1 MVPQQDRAEATRRRI
16 VGAGVALFGDVGFGM
31 VDMVDV
37 ISLAGV
43 SKGACYYHF
52 PTKQSLAA
60 AIIEE
65 SNAKIAAAMAP
76 VWESDAPAMH
86 RLIIATFRFLE
97 LVETDDVARIG
108 YQLRQSLK
116 ETREPERRHMGDTEV
131 VFTDRL
137 KRAMTD
143 GHVRTDI
150 NPEHTAYTLFTSLV
164 GCQLL
169 AEPFGDDP
177 LKRFAEV
184 WEFVLRAIA
193 TDDHLPALQE
203 LVRTASRKHSG

>member
-16 VGAGVALFGDVGFGM
+16 VSAGVALFGDAGFGM

-60 AIIEE
+60 AIVEE
-65 SNAKIAAAMAP
+65 SSARIAAAMAP
-76 VWESDAPAMH
+76 IWESAAPAMH

-97 LVETDDVARIG
+97 LVETDDTTRIG
-108 YQLRQSLK
+108 YQLRQAVK
-116 ETREPERRHMGDTEV
+116 QNGEPGTRHFADTEM
-131 VFTDRL
+131 VFRDAL
-137 KRAMTD
+137 KRAVKD
-143 GHVRTDI
+143 GHLRADTNVSQ
-150 NPEHTAYTLFTSLV
+150 TAYTLLTALV

-169 AEPFGDDP
+169 AEPFGDAP
-177 LKRFAEV
+177 RTRFAGV
-184 WEFVLRAIA
+184 WEVVLRGIS
-193 TDDHLPALQE
+193 TDDRLSALEQV
-203 LVRTASRKHSG
+203 VRSASRKQPT

>member
-16 VGAGVALFGDVGFGM
+16 VGAAVELFGDAGFGM

-37 ISLAGV
+37 IALAGV

-65 SNAKIAAAMAP
+65 SNARIAAAMAP
-76 VWESDAPAMH
+76 LWESEAPAMH

-97 LVETDDVARIG
+97 LVETDATARIG
-108 YQLRQSLK
+108 YQLRQSLR
-116 ETREPERRHMGDTEV
+116 ESRAPGTRYQGDTEV

-137 KRAMTD
+137 KKAMRD
-143 GHVRTDI
+143 GHVRADI

-193 TDDHLPALQE
+193 TDEHLPALE
-203 LVRTASRKHSG
+203 EVVRTASRTQTA